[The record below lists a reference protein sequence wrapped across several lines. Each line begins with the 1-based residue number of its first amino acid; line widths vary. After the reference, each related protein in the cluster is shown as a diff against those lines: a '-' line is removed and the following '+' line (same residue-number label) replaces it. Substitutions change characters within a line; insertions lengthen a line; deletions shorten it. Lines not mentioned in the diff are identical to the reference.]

1 MTDLRQALA
10 DYLRIR
16 RQLGFK
22 LTSDERLLENF
33 GAFLERAGAVRIT
46 TELAVVWAK
55 LPVDARPHR
64 WRQRL
69 GIVRSFARYL
79 ATIDPDSEVPSK
91 DLLPAHRP
99 RVAPYIYSP
108 DQIATLMQA
117 AGALTPPLRAAS
129 YRTVIGLMATT
140 GLRLGEVLDLDRQD
154 VDLHDGALHVRARQT
169 KQREVP
175 LHATTTSALREYTRL
190 RDRYWP
196 TAQTPAFFLNARGG
210 RLTRVEFNH
219 WFARLIGQIGQI
231 GLEGGGERVRPRPHD
246 LRHTLAVRTLL
257 DWYHA
262 GEDVDRKLPL
272 LSTFLGHVDPSSTY
286 WYLEA
291 VPELMALIKS
301 RLERLPEVLS

>member
-1 MTDLRQALA
+1 MTGLRQVLK
-10 DYLRIR
+10 DYLLIR
-16 RQLGFK
+16 RQLGYK
-22 LTSDERLLENF
+22 LKADERLLENF
-33 GAFLERAGAVRIT
+33 VAFLERAGAVRIT
-46 TELAVVWAK
+46 TELAVMWAK

-69 GIVRSFARYL
+69 GIARGFARYL

-99 RVAPYIYSP
+99 RVAPYIYSLAE
-108 DQIATLMQA
+108 IAALMGA
-117 AGALTPPLRAAS
+117 AGALMPPLRAVS

-140 GLRLGEVLDLDRQD
+140 GLRLGEALDLDRQD
-154 VDLHDGALHVRARQT
+154 VDLHDGTLHVRARQT

-175 LHATTTSALREYTRL
+175 LHPSTISALREYTRS
-190 RDRYWP
+190 
-196 TAQTPAFFLNARGG
+196 PAFFLNARGG
-210 RLTRVEFNH
+210 RLTKFEFNH
-219 WFARLIGQIGQI
+219 WFARLIGQV
-231 GLEGGGERVRPRPHD
+231 GLEGAGERVRPRPHD
-246 LRHTLAVRTLL
+246 LRHTLAVHTLL

-301 RLERLPEVLS
+301 RLERLPEALS

>member
-1 MTDLRQALA
+1 MTDLRQALK
-10 DYLRIR
+10 DYVLIR
-16 RQLGFK
+16 RQLGYK
-22 LTSDERLLENF
+22 LTADQRLLEQF
-33 GAFLERAGAVRIT
+33 VTFLEQADAVRIT
-46 TELAVVWAK
+46 TELALMWAR

-69 GIVRSFARYL
+69 GIVRGFARYL

-91 DLLPAHRP
+91 DLLPARRP

-108 DQIATLMQA
+108 AEITALMGA

-140 GLRLGEVLDLDRQD
+140 GLRLGEALDLDRQD
-154 VDLHDGALHVRARQT
+154 VDLNDGALHVRARQT

-175 LHATTTSALREYTRL
+175 LHATTTAALRDYTRS

-210 RLTRVEFNH
+210 RLTKFEFNH
-219 WFARLIGQIGQI
+219 WFATLIGQV
-231 GLEGGGERVRPRPHD
+231 GLEGAGERVRPRPHD
-246 LRHTLAVRTLL
+246 LRHTLAVRTLI
-257 DWYHA
+257 DWYEA

-272 LSTFLGHVDPSSTY
+272 LSAFLGHVDPASTY

-291 VPELMALIKS
+291 VPELTALIKS

>member
-16 RQLGFK
+16 RQLGYK
-22 LTSDERLLENF
+22 LKADERLLENF
-33 GAFLERAGAVRIT
+33 VAFLERAGAVRIT
-46 TELAVVWAK
+46 TELAVMWAR

-108 DQIATLMQA
+108 DQITALMRA

-129 YRTVIGLMATT
+129 YRTVIGLMAST
-140 GLRLGEVLDLDRQD
+140 GLRLGEALGLDRQD
-154 VDLHDGALHVRARQT
+154 VDLGDGALHVRARQT

-175 LHATTTSALREYTRL
+175 LHPSTTAALGEYARS

-196 TAQTPAFFLNARGG
+196 TAQTPAFFLNARLRCLRVQLELGKV
-210 RLTRVEFNH
+210 RL
-219 WFARLIGQIGQI
+219 Q
-231 GLEGGGERVRPRPHD
+231 VRKALFQQAGFQPR
-246 LRHTLAVRTLL
+246 
-257 DWYHA
+257 
-262 GEDVDRKLPL
+262 K
-272 LSTFLGHVDPSSTY
+272 
-286 WYLEA
+286 
-291 VPELMALIKS
+291 IS
-301 RLERLPEVLS
+301 R

>member
-1 MTDLRQALA
+1 MSDLRQALA

-16 RQLGFK
+16 RRLGFK
-22 LTSDERLLENF
+22 LTADQRLLEQF
-33 GAFLERAGAVRIT
+33 VAFLERAGAVRIT
-46 TELAVVWAK
+46 TELAVMWAR
-55 LPVDARPHR
+55 LPVDARPFR

-69 GIVRSFARYL
+69 GIVRGFARYL

-91 DLLPAHRP
+91 DLLPARRP
-99 RVAPYIYSP
+99 RVAPYIYSFAE
-108 DQIATLMQA
+108 ITALMGA
-117 AGALTPPLRAAS
+117 AAALTPPPRAAS

-140 GLRLGEVLDLDRQD
+140 GLRLGEALDLDPQD

-175 LHATTTSALREYTRL
+175 LHATTTAALREYTRL
-190 RDRYWP
+190 RDRCSP

-210 RLTRVEFNH
+210 RLTRTEFNH
-219 WFARLIGQIGQI
+219 WFARLIGQIG
-231 GLEGGGERVRPRPHD
+231 LEGAGERVRPRPHD